1 MIFLHQHI
9 GKLLLYF
16 NLKNKTLC
24 RLAVWGVGRGAS
36 AGVRDGTEALKS
48 TNLSFGGD
56 LVVEI
61 KVTNYLS
68 LQILVEMYCS
78 QSSVSPYS

>member
-1 MIFLHQHI
+1 M
-9 GKLLLYF
+9 
-16 NLKNKTLC
+16 
-24 RLAVWGVGRGAS
+24 AVS
-36 AGVRDGTEALKS
+36 NGVRDGTEALKS
-48 TNLSFGGD
+48 TNLSSGGD